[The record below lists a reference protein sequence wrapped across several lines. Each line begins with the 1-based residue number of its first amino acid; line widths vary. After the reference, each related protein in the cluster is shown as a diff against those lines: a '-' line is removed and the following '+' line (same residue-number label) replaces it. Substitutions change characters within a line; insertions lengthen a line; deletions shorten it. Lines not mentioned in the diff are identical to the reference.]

1 MTNEIFDTGAVLD
14 SAHVGD
20 IRGALGTIA
29 RGDTAARPRL
39 SHKLKTLLAIVGPGL
54 IVMVG
59 DNDAG
64 AFGTYTQAG
73 QNYGTHLLW
82 TLLLLVPV
90 LYVNQEM
97 VLRLGAVTG
106 VGHARLI
113 LERFGR
119 FWGAFSVIDLFI
131 LNALTIVTEFIGVTL
146 SVGYLGLPKV
156 PSVILAGVVVIAAA
170 STGSF
175 RRFERICFVLVVGS
189 LLLIP
194 IYVMVHPPIGQLAHN
209 FVVPGLPHAQLST
222 VMLLIIAIVG
232 TTVAPWQLFFQQSYI
247 IDKRITPRFM
257 KYERIDL
264 WIGIAL
270 VVVGAAAMFGF
281 SDAIFAGRAG
291 FGHFTDAAGVA
302 QGLGTY
308 ASHVA
313 GDLFAIALLD
323 ASIIGAAAV
332 GLATAYA
339 SADVLGVKH
348 SLHRPVGQ
356 AKGFYGCYAG
366 LMAVAAALVLVP
378 AVPLGLLTE
387 GVQTLAGVLLPSA
400 TVFLLLLCNDKD
412 VLGPWVNS
420 RKLNVFTSAV
430 VWILVL
436 LSIILTASVLFP
448 GISSAQII
456 GVLAGGVVLGS
467 VVGLVALVRDRR
479 IRTAELTVPVEW
491 LDRSTWR
498 MPPLETLSRPVL
510 STQRKAGLFILR
522 GYLLVA
528 FLLVIVKVVEVA
540 VK

>member
-1 MTNEIFDTGAVLD
+1 
-14 SAHVGD
+14 
-20 IRGALGTIA
+20 
-29 RGDTAARPRL
+29 
-39 SHKLKTLLAIVGPGL
+39 
-54 IVMVG
+54 
-59 DNDAG
+59 
-64 AFGTYTQAG
+64 
-73 QNYGTHLLW
+73 
-82 TLLLLVPV
+82 
-90 LYVNQEM
+90 
-97 VLRLGAVTG
+97 
-106 VGHARLI
+106 
-113 LERFGR
+113 
-119 FWGAFSVIDLFI
+119 
-131 LNALTIVTEFIGVTL
+131 
-146 SVGYLGLPKV
+146 
-156 PSVILAGVVVIAAA
+156 
-170 STGSF
+170 
-175 RRFERICFVLVVGS
+175 
-189 LLLIP
+189 
-194 IYVMVHPPIGQLAHN
+194 
-209 FVVPGLPHAQLST
+209 
-222 VMLLIIAIVG
+222 
-232 TTVAPWQLFFQQSYI
+232 
-247 IDKRITPRFM
+247 
-257 KYERIDL
+257 
-264 WIGIAL
+264 

-378 AVPLGLLTE
+378 GVPLGLLTE